1 MMTSNTTSSRNIP
14 QVATIM
20 AVLFLLA
27 VNFPAYAQQTSQRDA
42 LPELNRLNVQV
53 NTGTYMGAIGRGLTP
68 YTGSLNS
75 TSRYYNPTFSVDVE
89 YMVSLNV
96 GLKAS
101 YVYSALES
109 RSGASPFKNDY
120 QMFNLGVNFYLFK
133 LFDVTFLTDSIN
145 PYVTMRTGYSRSSLS
160 NLRGRSDK
168 SGFHGHYGLGAGT
181 RYRINDRIDA
191 SAAYYY
197 TFYNPAIRV
206 DGQSRSGLYE
216 TQRLAGF
223 KIGLSIKLGSSDR
236 QSARWFRRARH
247 AGTPN
252 LIFI

>member
-1 MMTSNTTSSRNIP
+1 MMSFNTTICRRKSP
-14 QVATIM
+14 
-20 AVLFLLA
+20 AVIALAILILFTGSMS
-27 VNFPAYAQQTSQRDA
+27 VMAQQSGSQEP
-42 LPELNRLNVQV
+42 LPELNRWNVQV

-68 YTGSLNS
+68 YTGSLGS
-75 TSRYYNPTFSVDVE
+75 VSRYYNPTFSVDAE

-101 YVYSALES
+101 YVFSSIEN
-109 RSGASPFKNDY
+109 RDGAASFKNDY
-120 QMFNLGVNFYLFK
+120 QMFNLGVNLYLFK
-133 LFDVTFLTDSIN
+133 LFDANFLTDRLN
-145 PYVTMRTGYSRSSLS
+145 PYVTMRTGYSKSNLS
-160 NLRGRSDK
+160 NLRNRSDR
-168 SGFHGHYGLGAGT
+168 SGWHGHYGLGAGT

-191 SAAYYY
+191 TATYYY

-206 DGQSRSGLYE
+206 DGQTRSGLYE

-223 KIGLSIKLGSSDR
+223 KLGISVKLGSSDR

-247 AGTPN
+247 ASPN

>member
-1 MMTSNTTSSRNIP
+1 MTSKNTRFRNTSLAAI
-14 QVATIM
+14 VM
-20 AVLFLLA
+20 GAVLLLA
-27 VNFPAYAQQTSQRDA
+27 TSFTASAQQTGQRET
-42 LPELNRLNVQV
+42 LPELNRFNVQV

-68 YTGSLNS
+68 YSGSLGS

-101 YVYSALES
+101 YVYSTLES

-133 LFDVTFLTDSIN
+133 LFDVTFLTDNIN

-160 NLRGRSDK
+160 NLRGQSDR

-191 SAAYYY
+191 TATYYY

-223 KIGLSIKLGSSDR
+223 KIGLSVKLGSSDR

-247 AGTPN
+247 AGSPN

>member
-1 MMTSNTTSSRNIP
+1 MTTTNTTPRRRTWVPAI
-14 QVATIM
+14 TM
-20 AVLFLLA
+20 AALILFTGNLTAL
-27 VNFPAYAQQTSQRDA
+27 AQQSGQQEH
-42 LPELNRLNVQV
+42 LPELNRWNVQIS
-53 NTGTYMGAIGRGLTP
+53 TGTYMGAVGRGLTP
-68 YTGSLNS
+68 YSGSLNS
-75 TSRYYNPTFSVDVE
+75 TSRYFNPTFAVDVE

-101 YVYSALES
+101 YVHSNIEN
-109 RSGASPFKNDY
+109 RSGAASFRNEY

-133 LFDVTFLTDSIN
+133 LFDVTFLTESLN

-160 NLRGRSDK
+160 NLSNRSDR

-191 SAAYYY
+191 SATYYY
-197 TFYNPAIRV
+197 TFYNPAIRL

-223 KIGLSIKLGSSDR
+223 KVGISIKLGSSDR
-236 QSARWFRRARH
+236 QSARWFRRTRQASQ
-247 AGTPN
+247 N

>member
-1 MMTSNTTSSRNIP
+1 MMTSKTTRSRNTSLAAIF
-14 QVATIM
+14 M
-20 AVLFLLA
+20 AAVVLFA
-27 VNFPAYAQQTSQRDA
+27 ANFTANAQQTGQREA
-42 LPELNRLNVQV
+42 MPELNRWNVQL

-68 YTGSLNS
+68 YTGSMQS
-75 TSRYYNPTFSVDVE
+75 ISRYYNPTFSVDVE

-101 YVYSALES
+101 YVYSVLES

-160 NLRGRSDK
+160 NVRGRSDG

-191 SAAYYY
+191 SATYYY
-197 TFYNPAIRV
+197 TFYNPAVRV

-236 QSARWFRRARH
+236 QSARWFRRVRH
-247 AGTPN
+247 AGSPN

>member
-1 MMTSNTTSSRNIP
+1 MRVGR
-14 QVATIM
+14 VAV
-20 AVLFLLA
+20 VLILLA
-27 VNFPAYAQQTSQRDA
+27 AITTLPAAAQGTLGNRES
-42 LPELNRLNVQV
+42 LPELNRWNVQL

-68 YTGSLNS
+68 YTGSLS
-75 TSRYYNPTFSVDVE
+75 SISRYYNPTISVDLE

-120 QMFNLGVNFYLFK
+120 QMFNVGVNFYLFK
-133 LFDVTFLTDSIN
+133 LFDVTFLTDRFN

-160 NLRGRSDK
+160 NLRNRSDR

-191 SAAYYY
+191 SATYYY
-197 TFYNPAIRV
+197 TFYNPAVRV
-206 DGQSRSGLYE
+206 DGQSGSGLYE

-223 KIGLSIKLGSSDR
+223 TIGLSVKLGSTSR
-236 QSARWFRRARH
+236 PSARWFNRPRVAV
-247 AGTPN
+247 PN
-252 LIFI
+252 VIYI